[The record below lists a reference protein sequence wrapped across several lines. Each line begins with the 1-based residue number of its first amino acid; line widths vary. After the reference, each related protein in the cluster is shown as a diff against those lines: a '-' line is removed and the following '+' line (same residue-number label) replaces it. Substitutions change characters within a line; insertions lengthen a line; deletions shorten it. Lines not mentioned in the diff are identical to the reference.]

1 MTIDTILNLYNEGVR
16 NIILYGPPGTGK
28 TYTITG
34 PNMLLSRLAKETITA
49 TTEHGFNDILPL
61 RYDYM
66 NQKPSEAEE
75 AAEEEAEEETPS
87 DAKMPNFEKMKGK
100 ELKQW
105 CKAFGLS
112 SSGKISELKERLK
125 EKGAPDFEKMK
136 NAELKECCTAFG
148 LTKSGVKSVLI
159 DRLKENVFDASK
171 GAAEEEV
178 KADIC
183 CQDSDESFHS
193 KSGVPWKFEKW
204 KDGDGKDFEWQSKI
218 HYEILQF
225 HASYDYSDFM
235 MGVAFDENGSLTNE
249 FKILYRFAMCAT
261 LNPGRLHVLHIDEI
275 NRGNVARIFGE
286 ALMAMEKRNFPVT
299 LRDGTWFTMPNNL
312 LILGTMNSADHHI
325 QPMDQ
330 ALRRRFCF
338 VPLLPMNANDADWIS
353 PGILVDDSPAKQLY
367 SRVLEV
373 FKRPGEESIWDTNR
387 NGLDLREFAI
397 GPSFFKLDKGDE
409 DTWQNVKDQNW
420 TKKVENQLSEYE
432 KEGIVSLG
440 TADMIKKWLD
450 KKIKS
455 SE

>member
-1 MTIDTILNLYNEGVR
+1 MTIETILDLYDEGVR

-34 PNMLLSRLAKETITA
+34 PNMLLSKLAEKTITA
-49 TTEHGFNDILPL
+49 TAEHGFEDILPL

-75 AAEEEAEEETPS
+75 AAEEEVE
-87 DAKMPNFEKMKGK
+87 
-100 ELKQW
+100 
-105 CKAFGLS
+105 
-112 SSGKISELKERLK
+112 
-125 EKGAPDFEKMK
+125 
-136 NAELKECCTAFG
+136 
-148 LTKSGVKSVLI
+148 
-159 DRLKENVFDASK
+159 
-171 GAAEEEV
+171 
-178 KADIC
+178 ADIS
-183 CQDSDESFHS
+183 CQGSVDSFHS
-193 KSGVPWKFEKW
+193 NSGEPWEFSEW
-204 KDGDGKDFEWQSKI
+204 KDSDGQVFEWQSKI

-235 MGVAFDENGSLTNE
+235 MGVAFEKSGSLKNE

-299 LRDGTWFTMPNNL
+299 LRDGTWFTIPKNL

-338 VPLLPMNANDADWIS
+338 VPLLPMDASSADWIS
-353 PGILVDDSPAKQLY
+353 PDVDLEDSPSKQLY
-367 SRVLEV
+367 SQVLNV

-387 NGLDLREFAI
+387 NGLDLRDFAI
-397 GPSFFKLDKGDE
+397 GPSFFKLDDGVE
-409 DTWQNVKDQNW
+409 DTWQNVKDKNW
-420 TKKVENQLSEYE
+420 TKKVKNQLSEYE
-432 KEGIVSLG
+432 KEGIVSPG
-440 TADMIKKWLD
+440 TVSEIEEWLNEQTASKNTVTPNKPTNRAEWRKYGKETD
-450 KKIKS
+450 GLNGNMNT
-455 SE
+455 ENLEAHWDEHH

>member
-34 PNMLLSRLAKETITA
+34 PNMLLSKLAKETITA
-49 TTEHGFNDILPL
+49 TTEHVFEDILPL

-66 NQKPSEAEE
+66 NRKQSEVIETDTMPKPTTTSEWRTYGKKTDGLKGSMKKEILEAHWEE
-75 AAEEEAEEETPS
+75 NQVVT
-87 DAKMPNFEKMKGK
+87 
-100 ELKQW
+100 
-105 CKAFGLS
+105 
-112 SSGKISELKERLK
+112 
-125 EKGAPDFEKMK
+125 
-136 NAELKECCTAFG
+136 
-148 LTKSGVKSVLI
+148 
-159 DRLKENVFDASK
+159 
-171 GAAEEEV
+171 
-178 KADIC
+178 C

-193 KSGVPWKFEKW
+193 KFGEPWEFSKW
-204 KDGDGKDFEWQSKI
+204 KDSEDKVFEWQSKI

-235 MGVAFDENGSLTNE
+235 MGVAFDKKGSLTNE

-299 LRDGTWFTMPNNL
+299 LRDGTWFTMPKNL

-338 VPLLPMNANDADWIS
+338 VPLLPMGAISADWIS
-353 PGILVDDSPAKQLY
+353 PGILVDNSPAKQLY

-397 GPSFFKLDKGDE
+397 GPSFFKLDEGVE

-420 TKKVENQLSEYE
+420 TKKVKNQLSEYE
-432 KEGIVSLG
+432 KEGIVSSDTVG
-440 TADMIKKWLD
+440 GIETWLSD
-450 KKIKS
+450 KIKAMAS
-455 SE
+455 DD

>member
-1 MTIDTILNLYNEGVR
+1 MTIETILDLYNEGVR

-49 TTEHGFNDILPL
+49 TTEHDFDDILPL

-87 DAKMPNFEKMKGK
+87 DAKMPNFDKLKK
-100 ELKQW
+100 AELEELCEASNLPK
-105 CKAFGLS
+105 
-112 SSGKISELKERLK
+112 SGNKPVLIDRLK

-136 NAELKECCTAFG
+136 GAALNAWCKAFELSQTGKNQE
-148 LTKSGVKSVLI
+148 KI

-178 KADIC
+178 EADIC

-193 KSGVPWKFEKW
+193 EPEKPWEFSKW
-204 KDGDGKDFEWQSKI
+204 KDGKGKDFEWQSKI

-235 MGVAFDENGSLTNE
+235 MGVAFKEGGSLTNE

-299 LRDGTWFTMPNNL
+299 LRDGTWFTMPKNL

-338 VPLLPMNANDADWIS
+338 VPLLPMHANDADWIS
-353 PGILVDDSPAKQLY
+353 PGVAVDESPAKQLY
-367 SRVLEV
+367 SRVLKV
-373 FKRPGEESIWDTNR
+373 FKDENDETIWNTNF

-420 TKKVENQLSEYE
+420 TKKVKNQLSEYE
-432 KEGIVSLG
+432 KEGIVSHR
-440 TADMIKKWLD
+440 TADEIEKWLD
-450 KKIKS
+450 KQIKS

>member
-1 MTIDTILNLYNEGVR
+1 MTIDTILDLYDEGVR

-34 PNMLLSRLAKETITA
+34 PNMLLSRLAGSTITA
-49 TTEHGFNDILPL
+49 APKHDFDDILPL

-66 NQKPSEAEE
+66 NQKLPEAEE
-75 AAEEEAEEETPS
+75 AT
-87 DAKMPNFEKMKGK
+87 
-100 ELKQW
+100 
-105 CKAFGLS
+105 
-112 SSGKISELKERLK
+112 
-125 EKGAPDFEKMK
+125 
-136 NAELKECCTAFG
+136 
-148 LTKSGVKSVLI
+148 
-159 DRLKENVFDASK
+159 
-171 GAAEEEV
+171 EEEV
-178 KADIC
+178 EADIC

-193 KSGVPWKFEKW
+193 EPEKPWEFSKW
-204 KDGDGKDFEWQSKI
+204 KDGKGKDFEWQSKI

-235 MGVAFDENGSLTNE
+235 MGVAFKEGGSLTNE

-299 LRDGTWFTMPNNL
+299 LRDGTWFTMPKNL

-338 VPLLPMNANDADWIS
+338 VPLLPMHANDADWIS
-353 PGILVDDSPAKQLY
+353 PGVAVDESPAKQLY
-367 SRVLEV
+367 SRVLKV
-373 FKRPGEESIWDTNR
+373 FKDENDETIWNTNF

-420 TKKVENQLSEYE
+420 TKKVKNQLSEYE
-432 KEGIVSLG
+432 KEGIVSHG
-440 TADMIKKWLD
+440 TADEIEKWLD
-450 KKIKS
+450 EQKKS
-455 SE
+455 NE